1 MILQANRARVFLSCG
16 QAEGEEKDTAIA
28 VAQMLENEL
37 GFTVY
42 VAGAQMS
49 FEGVKEA
56 IFRQLVESEYF
67 LFIDLPRGEPSSD
80 SYCSGSLFANQ
91 ELAVAAYL
99 GLEFLGFR
107 HDRVRPQQGLL
118 RFVQSD
124 FPVFKN
130 NVELLNL
137 VRERVK
143 SDWRNDWRRG
153 LQLKRREDEWDDMT
167 AGWQVE
173 GQKVA
178 PKRARFFH
186 LDVVNQERDKI
197 AVGCMGYID
206 SIRDVKQNKDLGFR
220 AAELKWAGSV
230 VPAVPVFPRS
240 ARMLDAC
247 VLAFDEPRTV
257 YFTSHSDSGVFMSPI
272 ADAEM
277 LDIGYV
283 VVSENMHLARATL
296 RISLGK
302 TVDDASVIQQPL
314 S

>member
-1 MILQANRARVFLSCG
+1 MTLHQNRARVFISCG

-42 VAGAQMS
+42 VAGSQLS

-67 LFIDLPRGEPSSD
+67 LFIDFPRGEPSRD
-80 SYCSGSLFANQ
+80 GYCSGSLFANQ

-99 GLEFLGFR
+99 GLDFLGFR

-143 SDWRNDWRRG
+143 SDWRNDWKNG
-153 LQLKRREDEWDDMT
+153 LQLMRREDEWDDMN
-167 AGWQVE
+167 AEWQE
-173 GQKVA
+173 GGVRVHVK
-178 PKRARFFH
+178 PARYFH
-186 LDVVNQERDKI
+186 IDVINGHHSRI
-197 AVGCMGYID
+197 AVGCVAQIESM
-206 SIRDVKQNKDLGFR
+206 RDLDGNRELEFR
-220 AAELKWAGSV
+220 SSEVKWAGSKLPV
-230 VPAVPVFPRS
+230 VSIPPRT

-247 VLAFDEPRTV
+247 VILPEDPHTL
-257 YFTSHSDSGVFMSPI
+257 YFSSYSDSGKYLAPLTDVSNLAI
-272 ADAEM
+272 SY
-277 LDIGYV
+277 L
-283 VVSENMHLARATL
+283 VVSENMAPVRLTL
-296 RISLGK
+296 RISVGVTIDDT
-302 TVDDASVIQQPL
+302 TVFAARP
-314 S
+314 